1 MEDSERNKEYW
12 KLFNAKSELHKLMRR
27 VIISTK
33 LGRQEK
39 EPDDDV
45 YLNIGGGSLNSC
57 SRYEQVRFYLNN
69 PSPKG
74 VYEEYEWDRDIES
87 ICYLLEEIK
96 NRFSDFQKAR
106 NANKLEYVNGKKK
119 FAERYFGKPFKIGF
133 LSEGI

>member
-1 MEDSERNKEYW
+1 
-12 KLFNAKSELHKLMRR
+12 MRR

-39 EPDDDV
+39 KPDDDV

-57 SRYEQVRFYLNN
+57 SRYEQLRFYRNN

-74 VYEEYEWDRDIES
+74 VYGEYELDRDIES

-96 NRFSDFQKAR
+96 NRFLNFQKAR
-106 NANKLEYVNGKKK
+106 NANKLEYINGKKK
-119 FAERYFGKPFKIGF
+119 FAERYFNKPFKSGF
-133 LSEGI
+133 LNEGK